1 MPRQPCWRNRHPTVA
16 KPEPEKSDGQ
26 YITKKKNALSQGGI
40 MANMHSYSLDTNN
53 EIIFFLD
60 RKENYNKVIRLCI

>member
-1 MPRQPCWRNRHPTVA
+1 
-16 KPEPEKSDGQ
+16 
-26 YITKKKNALSQGGI
+26 